1 METRRTG
8 PAGETIDTPSHR
20 ALGSAS
26 RVGILTLIR
35 AATDGLTANEVAAH
49 VGLHVSTTR
58 AHLDRLTEAGLL
70 VRARASG
77 GRPGRPAWRY
87 RPAAPDPA
95 PAPYRSLAAALL
107 EHLAGSGPDTRAAA
121 VRVGEDWGRHL
132 ARAVP
137 AGPKPGN
144 GSGDTPLDTVIAVL
158 HGLGFAPRHI
168 PDPPDDMTEVHL
180 HTCPFLDLVAGHPDA
195 MCGLHL
201 GVVRGALE
209 QAGGTG
215 AGAALEPFGAPTAC
229 VVRIPPESASH
240 RGGRP

>member
-20 ALGSAS
+20 ALSSAS
-26 RVGILTLIR
+26 RVGILKLVRT
-35 AATDGLTANEVAAH
+35 ADDGLTANEVAAA

-58 AHLDRLTEAGLL
+58 AHLDRLTDAGLL
-70 VRARASG
+70 VRARSSG

-87 RPAAPDPA
+87 RAAASDPA

-107 EHLAGSGPDTRAAA
+107 DHLSGSGPDTRAAA
-121 VRVGEDWGRHL
+121 VRIGEDWGRQL

-137 AGPKPGN
+137 AKSAPNGGSSGKPV
-144 GSGDTPLDTVIAVL
+144 DTVIGVL
-158 HGLGFAPRHI
+158 NGLGFAPRQV
-168 PDPPDDMTEVHL
+168 PDPPDGTTEVHL

-215 AGAALEPFGAPTAC
+215 TGTSLEPFGAPTAC
-229 VVRIPPESASH
+229 VVRIPGE
-240 RGGRP
+240 RP